1 MTTEEKTSRSVENPY
16 ATTNKKPSPSA
27 FVIWLIATIVL
38 LGSAIGLAIPAGIQV
53 SYYIDDMKLTDQLKQ
68 EIDDPCKEFDALI
81 NACKSGEYDSF
92 DDLEAYWDKLT
103 NALRSRGLS
112 LYLLDMENYSGYAY
126 DIYVVSRLAE
136 EVGFCTQEYIDG
148 RNTYVIHIDRTEQF
162 EDALLSKFDNAYQE
176 RLYYMHDSRNA
187 AIAFSIPSIAC
198 LIVGIVG
205 IFITIKQHKKIKE
218 GRVAYEN
225 AVLAHAVA
233 EEKQKS
239 DMLLIM
245 EAMQRKIDALEGKT
259 SAESI
264 PQNATQ
270 ISQQQIETPIGATSA
285 QQPTTA
291 TPSTNTSAYTDSDAT
306 TDTQIEFNQDAPT
319 DSQSENQESA
329 SPQGESARP
338 DQLTIGKVPKNPIK
352 YLKFLVKTPIKTMAD
367 VKQMKKN
374 IRPLLYTSIGVLA
387 APMIVVAITGLP
399 IFTSISFIGLV
410 GLGFCGFLHFILK
423 KAQEKFEVLMCNS
436 CHTMIATETT
446 KAFQELVSYEIQNE
460 PSVVTVHH
468 PESQN
473 GIVSNVKASGVVGA
487 DVLIT
492 MKCPNCGKTK
502 TFVYSITPF
511 RCEKILKNVS
521 VAELGTVKLS
531 LEKAVRAVLDLY
543 MDREK
548 RKDVPYTIH
557 SVNHPNYENRGKA
570 QLNVS
575 RIYQDVQITYHRDI
589 EEMVEG
595 FFVHNELN
603 GKIVNK
609 K

>member
-16 ATTNKKPSPSA
+16 TTTNQKPSPAA

-38 LGSAIGLAIPAGIQV
+38 LCSAIGLAIPAGIQV

-81 NACKSGEYDSF
+81 NACKSGEYESF

-198 LIVGIVG
+198 LIVGIVS

-245 EAMQRKIDALEGKT
+245 EAMQRKIDTLEGKST
-259 SAESI
+259 AEPT
-264 PQNATQ
+264 PQNAV
-270 ISQQQIETPIGATSA
+270 S
-285 QQPTTA
+285 
-291 TPSTNTSAYTDSDAT
+291 STNMSAYTDLDTT
-306 TDTQIEFNQDAPT
+306 TDTQTEFNQD
-319 DSQSENQESA
+319 DSLELQDENQESD
-329 SPQGESARP
+329 SPQGEAARP
-338 DQLTIGKVPKNPIK
+338 DQITIGKAPKNPIK

-367 VKQMKKN
+367 IKQMKKN
-374 IRPLLYTSIGVLA
+374 IQPLLYTSIGVLA

-399 IFTSISFIGLV
+399 VFTSISFIGLV

-446 KAFQELVSYEIQNE
+446 KVFQELVSYEIQNE

-473 GIVSNVKASGVVGA
+473 GIISNVKASGVAGA

-502 TFVYSITPF
+502 TFTYSITPF
-511 RCEKILKNVS
+511 KCEKVLKTVS
-521 VAELGTVKLS
+521 VTELGTVKLS

-548 RKDVPYTIH
+548 RKDIPYTIH

-570 QLNVS
+570 QMNVS